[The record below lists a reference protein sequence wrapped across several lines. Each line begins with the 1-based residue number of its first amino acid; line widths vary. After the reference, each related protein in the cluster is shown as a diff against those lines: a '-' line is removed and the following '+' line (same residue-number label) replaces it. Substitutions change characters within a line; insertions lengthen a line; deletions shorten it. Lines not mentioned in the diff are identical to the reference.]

1 MRVNCKEM
9 DALVSN
15 IVVLFVFLF
24 SAKKKGLT
32 KPQSSSPQTSP
43 VKQESN
49 QVSPGQP
56 TAKQTDKKVR
66 LSTSDGKQC
75 MITLAVDTTFN
86 QLQDLI
92 EKELGIPS
100 KELRIR

>member
-1 MRVNCKEM
+1 MS
-9 DALVSN
+9 L
-15 IVVLFVFLF
+15 IVVFFFLF
-24 SAKKKGLT
+24 SVKKGGN
-32 KPQSSSPQTSP
+32 KPQPSSLQTSP
-43 VKQESN
+43 AKQVNN

-56 TAKQTDKKVR
+56 TTKRTDKKVR

-75 MITLAVDTTFN
+75 MITLAVDATFK

>member
-1 MRVNCKEM
+1 M
-9 DALVSN
+9 DAHVPN
-15 IVVLFVFLF
+15 CCICF
-24 SAKKKGLT
+24 SFSVKKGGN
-32 KPQSSSPQTSP
+32 KPQPSSLQASP
-43 VKQESN
+43 VKQENN

-56 TAKQTDKKVR
+56 TTKRTDKKVR

-75 MITLAVDTTFN
+75 MITLAVDATFK

>member
-1 MRVNCKEM
+1 MLM
-9 DALVSN
+9 SL
-15 IVVLFVFLF
+15 IVLFSV
-24 SAKKKGLT
+24 KKGGN
-32 KPQSSSPQTSP
+32 KPQPSSLQTSP

-56 TAKQTDKKVR
+56 TAKRTDKKVR

-75 MITLAVDTTFN
+75 MITLAVDATFK

>member
-1 MRVNCKEM
+1 MS
-9 DALVSN
+9 L
-15 IVVLFVFLF
+15 IVVFVFLF
-24 SAKKKGLT
+24 FVKKAGS
-32 KPQSSSPQTSP
+32 KPQPSSLQASP
-43 VKQESN
+43 VKQENN

-56 TAKQTDKKVR
+56 TTKRTDKKVR

-75 MITLAVDTTFN
+75 MITLAVDATFK